1 MSESSHPFDALT
13 PDFILDAVESLDLR
27 CDGRLF
33 GLNSYENRVYQV
45 GIDDETPLIAK
56 FYRPGRWSDAQILE
70 EHAFCAE
77 LMQQELSVVA
87 PLIINDSSIHHWRGF
102 TFTLY
107 PRRGGHAPALD
118 NPEHLEILG
127 RFLGRLHAIG
137 SASAYKHRLKLDLK
151 RTQTQVQWLLDNCIP
166 KELAASYRTLTADV
180 LQHCR
185 QRFEACRG
193 VKMIRLHGD
202 FHVGNILWRDDI
214 PHVVDFDDTLSGPAM
229 QDIWMLLSGEREQR
243 ATQLLDIIEGYQDFA
258 DFPQQQL
265 PLIEVL
271 QAMRLINHCAWIAQR
286 WDDPAFPLAFPQFA
300 AARFWSDHLLSLREQ
315 LDYLQRPPLAL
326 PRV

>member
-1 MSESSHPFDALT
+1 MADSSHPFDALT

-45 GIDDETPLIAK
+45 GIDEATPLIAK
-56 FYRPGRWSDAQILE
+56 FYRPQRWSEAQILE
-70 EHAFCAE
+70 EHSFCAE

-87 PLIINDSSIHHWRGF
+87 PLSVNGSTLHQWRGF
-102 TFTLY
+102 AFTLY

-127 RFLGRLHAIG
+127 RFLGRLHAVG
-137 SASAYKHRLKLDLK
+137 AATAYQHRITLDLQ
-151 RTQTQVQWLLDNCIP
+151 RTKTQVKWLLENWIP
-166 KELAASYRTLTADV
+166 AELAASYRTLTADV
-180 LQHCR
+180 LQRCQ
-185 QRFEACRG
+185 QRLDSCHG
-193 VKMIRLHGD
+193 IQTIRLHGD

-214 PHVVDFDDTLSGPAM
+214 PHVVDFDDSLAGPAM

-243 ATQLLDIIEGYQDFA
+243 VSQLLDIIEGYQDFA
-258 DFPQQQL
+258 DFPQQQM

-315 LDYLQRPPLAL
+315 LDYLQRPSLVL
-326 PRV
+326 PRI